1 MEQKNEKNVFIEK
14 KIFIFSIFVLA
25 TLIISTIMLS
35 YFLLNDKILKINE
48 KNITNE
54 PDLPVYENT
63 DDNDV
68 EIDEQVTYMLKEYN
82 GKIGVY
88 ENAALIYT
96 LDTYVFTLPDI
107 DKQLLREG
115 IITASKTELYE
126 LIEEYY

>member
-1 MEQKNEKNVFIEK
+1 MEQENEKNVFIEK

>member
-1 MEQKNEKNVFIEK
+1 
-14 KIFIFSIFVLA
+14 
-25 TLIISTIMLS
+25 MLS